1 MRFYQIILSIIGISQ
16 AININ
21 SQWQLNNGLY
31 ISKGVMVKQMDAFAK
46 SGVKSHWDAAEEISR
61 YLKLNL
67 PKVNT
72 LQVFKDAFKPNFL
85 NQSSWA
91 PANHTK
97 NKTSGNVTVT
107 FSKDVED

>member
-1 MRFYQIILSIIGISQ
+1 ME
-16 AININ
+16 
-21 SQWQLNNGLY
+21 
-31 ISKGVMVKQMDAFAK
+31 AFGK
-46 SGVKSHWDAAEEISR
+46 SGDKGHWDAAEEISR

-85 NQSSWA
+85 NQSSSA

-97 NKTSGNVTVT
+97 NKTSGNTTIIT
-107 FSKDVED
+107 FSKYVED